1 MKYGIERR
9 PYGGD
14 RASSNIYHVGYTK
27 VSSNIQKNE
36 RLVFDG
42 RMLTRYVA
50 DGHQDVIVQLE
61 MLVRPGDSVEDC
73 AEVVAEGVIPLD
85 TILYGKEFQTQQ
97 VDPVT
102 GEHSIHVRCA
112 ELKLIPTQSWKK
124 YLNENFDSDNTKIG
138 ATLIGATLMIGVVD
152 DGHVDHFKLS
162 SLLSARSHRRQHTYT
177 LRVNGTPSG
186 GSSLYCDGD
195 YEDTVS

>member
-1 MKYGIERR
+1 
-9 PYGGD
+9 
-14 RASSNIYHVGYTK
+14 
-27 VSSNIQKNE
+27 
-36 RLVFDG
+36 
-42 RMLTRYVA
+42 
-50 DGHQDVIVQLE
+50 

-138 ATLIGATLMIGVVD
+138 ATLMIGVVD

-186 GSSLYCDGD
+186 GSSLYCDGAPSD
-195 YEDTVS
+195 DPDAIKSVDDKDAANPPNIVVVSFPVPTNVMLLRVIPSVVSNSPPASSVQLDVI